1 MLRHSRTAE
10 VSAVCLADSM
20 KEMKERNGDRVLN
33 VGFGAGIGM
42 ICLGVW
48 HVAEQRSVAL

>member
-1 MLRHSRTAE
+1 M
-10 VSAVCLADSM
+10 SAVCLADSM
-20 KEMKERNGDRVLN
+20 KEMQVMKERHGDRLSN

-48 HVAEQRSVAL
+48 HVAEQCSVVL